1 MRIFGGENV
10 KRVMERFGF
19 KDDDVIEH
27 PWITKSVRNAQRR
40 IEGQNFDARKH
51 LLDYD
56 NVMNEQR
63 RVIYSLRRSI
73 LMGEDIKAEISNR
86 IEDAADIKVSKYIAP
101 NSYPEAWDMEGLEN
115 DLKLSMGMEY
125 KPDSEKLSGMMADQ
139 VLDEVIKLY
148 RERYDKMETLLPP
161 EELGRFERTVLLHC
175 IDSEWKEHLY
185 GMDHLRDATRFHGY
199 AQRDPLIV
207 YKAEGFKMFQ
217 ECLETIATKTVMGI
231 LNVRV
236 EMNGQSIPLGMV
248 PTPQKPTMT
257 FENRG
262 PEMQPQQQRLQQQRP
277 PQKQKPAQVV
287 NQAPKVGRNDP
298 CTCGSGKKYKQ
309 CCGK

>member
-10 KRVMERFGF
+10 KRIMDRFGF

-27 PWITKSVRNAQRR
+27 PWVTKSVRNAQRR
-40 IEGQNFDARKH
+40 IEGQNFEARKH

-63 RVIYSLRRSI
+63 KVIYSLRRRI
-73 LMGEDIKAEISNR
+73 LMGEDIKPEISNR
-86 IEDAADIKVSKYIAP
+86 IEDAADIKVSQYIAA
-101 NSYPEAWDMEGLEN
+101 NSYPETWDMDGLEN
-115 DLKLSMGMEY
+115 DLKISMALDY
-125 KPDSEKLSGMMADQ
+125 KPSPEKLAGMIAEQ
-139 VLDEVIKLY
+139 VLDEIIELY
-148 RERYDKMETLLPP
+148 RERYAKIGAMLPP
-161 EELGRFERTVLLHC
+161 GELANFERRVLL
-175 IDSEWKEHLY
+175 IVINKQWEDHLY

-199 AQRDPLIV
+199 AQKDPLIV
-207 YKAEGFKMFQ
+207 YKNEGFKMFQ

-236 EMNGQSIPLGMV
+236 EVNGQSVPLAAI

-262 PEMQPQQQRLQQQRP
+262 EAVVP
-277 PQKQKPAQVV
+277 PQGARQQQKPAAKPAPVV
-287 NQAPKVGRNDP
+287 NQMPKVGRNDP
-298 CTCGSGKKYKQ
+298 CPCGSGKKFKQ
-309 CCGK
+309 CHGP